1 MRTYLLFFLFV
12 LCVGLVGS
20 ANAQISN
27 LIIVNSDTTFT
38 MVSGSQISWSFNI
51 PNGASTAIEIW
62 LDVNGNG
69 AIDTSVDKQR
79 VSFEETDG
87 DTNGNN
93 GPSDMDGLVNGH
105 VEFAFDLGFAP
116 GNWIMQF
123 SQGGT
128 TLTRHGTITPLT
140 SPAHT
145 ISGYVTAPSGK
156 SPRYVFVQLN
166 RNEEH
171 QPNFWEAITDS
182 SGYYAI
188 KMNADTAGNPWR
200 VRMADHYNPFPPNVC
215 SPTDYEVT
223 ITGNHSGFDFS
234 FVSSAAK
241 VVGYLKDE
249 NGTAISGVNVS
260 LHGMNS
266 SNFNRE
272 SNTDGSG
279 YFEIGLSVSEL
290 SNDDFNL
297 QSSFDENNSTP
308 SYIAAQKV
316 IHGIH
321 NTDSLFYDLVAY
333 SVNSTIQGTVRVNGN
348 PPGMSMQVSGSV
360 QDSGYTSTHIDSAT
374 GNFSLPVSNKLY
386 NYNLWVN
393 NLGPNYFIT
402 NVTAHPGETGVII
415 NITVTGVLER
425 EPGIPSQFTLH
436 QNYPNPFNP
445 TTTID
450 YDLPTANYVSLKVY
464 NVLGNE
470 VMSLI
475 NQEQEPGKYRAT
487 IDASALPSG
496 IYFCHLNAGT
506 FSGMKKMI
514 LTK

>member
-1 MRTYLLFFLFV
+1 MKIYLRFFLLV
-12 LCVGLVGS
+12 LCFGLIGS

-27 LIIVNSDTTFT
+27 LIINSSDTTFT
-38 MVSGSQISWSFNI
+38 MVSGAQISWSYNV
-51 PNGASTAIEIW
+51 PNGATTGIEIW

-79 VSFEETDG
+79 VAFEQTDG
-87 DTNGNN
+87 QGGND
-93 GPSDMDGLVNGH
+93 GPGDMDETVNGQ
-105 VEFAFDLGFAP
+105 VTFMFLLGFAP
-116 GNWIMQF
+116 GDWVMQF

-128 TLTRHGTITPLT
+128 TLTRHGTITPLV

-145 ISGYVTAPSGK
+145 ISGYVTAPSAM
-156 SPRYVFVQLN
+156 SPQNVFVQLN

-171 QPNFWEAITDS
+171 QPNFWEAITDADGFYS
-182 SGYYAI
+182 I
-188 KMNADTAGNPWR
+188 KMDADTAGNPWR
-200 VRMADHYNPFPPNVC
+200 IRLADQYNPFPPHVV
-215 SPTDYEVT
+215 SPSEYEVT

-234 FVSSAAK
+234 FVSSAA
-241 VVGYLKDE
+241 VVTGILKDD
-249 NGTAISGVNVS
+249 NGNVLAGYNVN

-272 SNTDGSG
+272 VTTDGSG
-279 YFEIGLSVSEL
+279 YFSIGLSASEL

-297 QSSFDENNSTP
+297 QSSFNEDISNPTFL
-308 SYIAAQKV
+308 AAVQV

-321 NTDSLFYDLVAY
+321 NTDSLFYNLVAY
-333 SVNSTIQGTVRVNGN
+333 SVNSTIQGYVKVNGN
-348 PPGMSMQVSGSV
+348 IPAFTMTVAGMVFDTAYTAVRTDSMTGS
-360 QDSGYTSTHIDSAT
+360 
-374 GNFSLPVSNKLY
+374 FELPVSNKLFSY
-386 NYNLWVN
+386 NMWVN
-393 NLGPNYFIT
+393 NLPNNYYVSG
-402 NVTAHPGETGVII
+402 VTAHPGDTGIVI
-415 NITVTGVLER
+415 NITVTDVRER
-425 EPGIPSQFTLH
+425 ETGIPADFSLH

-450 YDLPTANYVSLKVY
+450 YDLPSSSYVSLAVY
-464 NVLGNE
+464 NVLGEE

-475 NQEQEPGKYRAT
+475 NQEQAPGKYRAT
-487 IDASALPSG
+487 IDATALPSG